1 MSDSSLR
8 LLTGLALAVGI
19 AIVMPYEVM
28 SNRAYLDPIGIPTIC
43 YGHTGSDIRMGQEY
57 SSKECEALLKRD
69 LGEALAVVDSTLNAA
84 QPITRRAALASFVY
98 NVGER
103 NFRRSTLLQ
112 RLNEGNI
119 QAACDEMTRWIYA
132 GRGEHQRALQGLIRR
147 RAMERQLC
155 LYGTE
160 DHPSVHQEKTP

>member
-1 MSDSSLR
+1 MNDSSPR
-8 LLTGLALAVGI
+8 LLTGLALAMGV
-19 AIVMPYEVM
+19 AIVMPYEGL
-28 SNRAYLDPIGIPTIC
+28 SNQTYMDPIGIPTIC
-43 YGHTGSDIRMGQEY
+43 YGHTGDDVKMHQEH
-57 SSKECEALLKRD
+57 SNSECEALLKHD
-69 LGEALAVVDSTLNAA
+69 LGEALKVVDSSLRTS

-132 GRGEHQRALQGLIRR
+132 GHGEHQRTLQGLIRR
-147 RAMERQLC
+147 RAIERQLC
-155 LYGTE
+155 LYGIE
-160 DHPSVHQEKTP
+160 QPIVSRKATP